1 METKSNHVGK
11 GSLVEHLL
19 DKLSLVQGFNVKTGT
34 DEPVQIPYYI
44 IDECFWSY
52 PKNSTVL
59 IIIQC
64 MTNWNPMAFEEFHKR
79 GLVIF
84 KSKNASRSNFEPT
97 IKSN

>member
-44 IDECFWSY
+44 ID
-52 PKNSTVL
+52 
-59 IIIQC
+59 
-64 MTNWNPMAFEEFHKR
+64 
-79 GLVIF
+79 
-84 KSKNASRSNFEPT
+84 
-97 IKSN
+97 